1 MSKDI
6 KIIIYLKN
14 FFHYWI
20 WVIKEYCQ
28 TQCTLH
34 AASLSFKSLLAVIP
48 FLMASLLILSNLPM
62 FNNWQ
67 HEFQTLI
74 LNSAIPNVNGDVII
88 KYINQL
94 TMNRNSI
101 PITASAGL
109 FVVIMLML
117 RNIEV
122 ALNQIWG
129 IKKQRPI
136 IRALITYLIV
146 IIISPLLLLTGMT
159 VSTYILSMQWLD
171 SFTYGYALQ
180 LLGFLPILFN
190 MIAFVCVQWL
200 LPYKKIPLK
209 HVIIG
214 ALFFAIMFD
223 ILKNLFGLYVTNLPT
238 YQMIYGAMAII
249 PLFMLWVIT
258 SWQLFLFSAI
268 VIKGLSH
275 WKIKREE

>member
-1 MSKDI
+1 
-6 KIIIYLKN
+6 
-14 FFHYWI
+14 
-20 WVIKEYCQ
+20 
-28 TQCTLH
+28 
-34 AASLSFKSLLAVIP
+34 
-48 FLMASLLILSNLPM
+48 MASLLILSNLPM

-200 LPYKKIPLK
+200 LPYKKIPIK

-214 ALFFAIMFD
+214 ALFFGIMFD